1 MQHNHFGK
9 YSQTTTTSTQ
19 VGPAPTTRSGPLLFV
34 HRDQDNVRAAR
45 TTKEL
50 EQIKRHLAQRHQKK
64 GKGQRKLDVH
74 PSVDRILREPLNHGV
89 DHDNYSAHGEAV
101 SLTQTGDRHALL
113 AAQGSFVSFTESSIR
128 SALNANIISDGILD
142 PFTPFQ
148 ESTSEIRRLLFLY
161 CRHLRPLAGTV
172 DSEWNWIESVGKIQ
186 SSPMLTY
193 AVAAYASAFFTG
205 LKSGSRGIA
214 LPPVPEKGRQ
224 SLWDMPTWFRF
235 QTQAL
240 ASLNIA
246 LLDREQLARSQ
257 VYHTIVFLFRLAV
270 LFGDGMTANMHYKA
284 LRQVAQLQG
293 PEAEDISRE
302 LAVTKVNFI
311 TVFLY
316 KGVLIKKKRRAITQE
331 QPRYTIEPDQDW
343 WTDET
348 EWNKFQGML
357 FCRSLTW
364 NARSPGSLPQTDAR
378 RNILRL
384 DPIAARLSDT
394 VFSDMVRMYQT
405 ALYLWTYL
413 TSIAFESSSPKI
425 RLHFKELEQYLRQPE
440 IERTEVNAP
449 RVVFLLF
456 FVGALSSR
464 GFAVRKWFIDKLAES
479 RIQIW
484 YMSDIYAELDGHCD
498 PMHCVPVL
506 LEEVL
511 MEIRQAREANV
522 PISKRDL
529 YQGTSYHPAR
539 GPTPMSYS
547 PDLETPIRDL
557 ETSE

>member
-1 MQHNHFGK
+1 
-9 YSQTTTTSTQ
+9 
-19 VGPAPTTRSGPLLFV
+19 
-34 HRDQDNVRAAR
+34 
-45 TTKEL
+45 
-50 EQIKRHLAQRHQKK
+50 
-64 GKGQRKLDVH
+64 
-74 PSVDRILREPLNHGV
+74 
-89 DHDNYSAHGEAV
+89 
-101 SLTQTGDRHALL
+101 
-113 AAQGSFVSFTESSIR
+113 
-128 SALNANIISDGILD
+128 
-142 PFTPFQ
+142 
-148 ESTSEIRRLLFLY
+148 
-161 CRHLRPLAGTV
+161 
-172 DSEWNWIESVGKIQ
+172 
-186 SSPMLTY
+186 
-193 AVAAYASAFFTG
+193 YASAFFTG

-214 LPPVPEKGRQ
+214 LPPTPGKGRQ
-224 SLWDMPTWFRF
+224 SLWAMPNWFQL

-246 LLDREQLARSQ
+246 LNDKEQTANPQ
-257 VYHTIVFLFRLAV
+257 IFHTIVFLFRLAV

-284 LRQVAQLQG
+284 LRRVSQLQG
-293 PEAEDISRE
+293 PQAEDISRE

-316 KGVLIKKKRRAITQE
+316 KGVLIKKKRRVTTHE
-331 QPRYTIEPDQDW
+331 HPPYTIEPDQNW
-343 WTDET
+343 WIDKT

-384 DPIAARLSDT
+384 DPNAARLSET
-394 VFSDMVRMYQT
+394 VFFDMVRMYQT

-413 TSIAFESSSPKI
+413 TSIAFESSSPMI
-425 RLHFKELEQYLRQPE
+425 RLHSNELEQYLRQPE

-449 RVVFLLF
+449 RVIFLLF

-479 RIQIW
+479 RLQIW

-498 PMHCVPVL
+498 PTHCVPVL

-511 MEIRQAREANV
+511 MEIRRARTATM

-529 YQGTSYHPAR
+529 YQGTFYHPAR

-547 PDLETPIRDL
+547 PDLETPIRHL